1 MQNQST
7 ANGNWWEW
15 LGRH

>member
-15 LGRH
+15 FGRR

>member
-15 LGRH
+15 WGRH

>member
-15 LGRH
+15 FGRH